1 MRLTL
6 TLNNLNYLEI
16 TMPDIQTE
24 MQKIL
29 QAWDK
34 PEVTETTQ
42 PTEQPK
48 GKRMFAP
55 SNNVSQDTFNFI
67 RDNAGCA
74 RHEVVRLLVQQG
86 HKKSSVSSLIG
97 QMLRQGLV
105 WQGGDGAL
113 YPNAKEYAP
122 IKSARTLANQAKKA
136 AKEAAEKSFKVKT
149 HKKYKTKE
157 VPVPAGIASLVEE
170 HKTHDEVQHI
180 MNTISLPN
188 AKRLHKALNEY
199 FGSV

>member
-1 MRLTL
+1 
-6 TLNNLNYLEI
+6 
-16 TMPDIQTE
+16 MPDIQTE

-34 PEVTETTQ
+34 PEVPETTQ

-67 RDNAGCA
+67 RDNAGLP
-74 RHEVVRLLVQQG
+74 RHDVVRLLVQQG

-105 WQGGDGAL
+105 WQGVDGAL

-136 AKEAAEKSFKVKT
+136 AEKSSKLKT
-149 HKKYKTKE
+149 SKKYKTKE

>member
-34 PEVTETTQ
+34 PEVPETTQ

-136 AKEAAEKSFKVKT
+136 AKAAAEKSFKVKT

-157 VPVPAGIASLVEE
+157 VPVPAGITSLVSDL
-170 HKTHDEVQHI
+170 KAVDRVQEI
-180 MNTISLPN
+180 MNTISLPE
-188 AKRLHKALNEY
+188 AKRLYNSLATY
-199 FGSV
+199 FGTP